1 MLRDFRK
8 VFKDNGTTVG
18 GIMVVL
24 SISMLWYLLPS
35 GASNVTPDSV
45 VARAYGHEIYK
56 RDVDEQIRQAAERF
70 GKNANLDQLMPF
82 IAPQALQQAI
92 QNKLID
98 ELAERHGIVVTDP
111 EVRADLEAQLS
122 PYPAFQDP
130 ATHKL
135 LPYDKLKPILDE
147 NGVSLPQIEA
157 ETKER
162 LVRRKLVEQAALQIP
177 VDAAWVDQ
185 ENRLRNEKLTY
196 EEARLTP
203 DTAKVADPGDGTL
216 QAYLAQSGQ
225 RFLQPTRRVIQFVAL
240 DKAALAKDIAVSDAD
255 VQKAYQDRI
264 AEFTTPAQV
273 KARHILFKASTDA
286 EVAEATKRAL
296 DLRAKLVKGGD
307 FAQAA
312 EELSQ
317 DPSAKGRGGDLGWFD
332 ASKMVKPFSDAAF
345 AMKKGEISQPV
356 KTQFGVHLIQ
366 LEDSKPAAQKS
377 FDEVKAQLKA
387 QLEDDRFSTKAT
399 ERLENLKKK
408 ANNGDL
414 TNGARAMG
422 LQTHASKPFSNV
434 GDVKIEGLAGAIDSI
449 VNTAFHLKVG
459 EVSNVGRAG
468 DAYVLFRVQK
478 EVLPVVPPLDEIRD
492 QVLTAWKL
500 DQARTDL
507 RAKAEAA
514 LKQGGLDSLT
524 ALGAVVQ
531 TQTDTTLAAHADL
544 AGHSGIRT
552 ALLGAALNQ
561 PTPFFWGE
569 DGKLWVAAVKA
580 RTPAPALTFGTRKT
594 LVEGLQSQEA
604 QKLLSAELE
613 SLQSNGKLHPGFS
626 SLWGH
631 LDGIWIS
638 EDYLKAVSAGSG
650 NAGN

>member
-8 VFKDNGTTVG
+8 VFKDNGTTMG

-24 SISMLWYLLPS
+24 SIGMLWYLLPS
-35 GASNVTPDSV
+35 GANSVTPDSV

-56 RDVDEQIRQAAERF
+56 RDVDERIRQAAQRY

-92 QNKLID
+92 QDKLVD
-98 ELAERHGIVVTDP
+98 ELAERHGVVVTDP

-122 PYPAFQDP
+122 QYPAFQDP

-135 LPYDKLKPILDE
+135 LSYDKLKPILDDD
-147 NGVSLPQIEA
+147 GFSLPQLEA
-157 ETKER
+157 QIRES

-185 ENRLRNEKLTY
+185 ENRVRNEKLTY
-196 EEARLTP
+196 VEARLKP
-203 DTAKVADPGDGTL
+203 DTSKIADPGDATL

-240 DKAALAKDIAVSDAD
+240 DKASLAKETAVTDAE
-255 VQKAYQDRI
+255 VQKAYQDRA
-264 AEFTTPAQV
+264 AEFTTPAQA

-286 EVAEATKRAL
+286 EYAEATKKAE
-296 DLRAKLVKGGD
+296 DLRAKLVKGMD

-312 EELSQ
+312 EQFSE
-317 DPSAKGRGGDLGWFD
+317 DPSARGRGGELGWFD

-356 KTQFGVHLIQ
+356 KTQFGIHLIQ

-387 QLEDDRFSTKAT
+387 QMEDERFTTKAT

-414 TNGARAMG
+414 TNGARAIG
-422 LQTHASKPFSNV
+422 LPVHLSKPFANTGGV
-434 GDVKIEGLAGAIDSI
+434 TIEGLNGAIDSI
-449 VNTAFHLKVG
+449 VNTAFTLKVG
-459 EVSNVGRAG
+459 EVSNVGRVG

-478 EVLPVVPPLDEIRD
+478 EVLPVVAPLNEIRD
-492 QVLTAWKL
+492 QVLAAWKL
-500 DQARTDL
+500 DQARADL
-507 RAKAEAA
+507 KAKVEAA
-514 LKQGGLDSLT
+514 LKQGSVDGLSS
-524 ALGAVVQ
+524 LGAIVQ
-531 TQTDTTLAAHADL
+531 TQTDTTVSAHADL
-544 AGHSGIRT
+544 ADHSGIRA
-552 ALLGAALNQ
+552 ALLGAATGQ
-561 PTPFFWGE
+561 PTPLLWGE
-569 DGKLWVAAVKA
+569 DGSLWVAVVKA
-580 RTPAPALTFGTRKT
+580 RTPAPALTFESRKA
-594 LVEGLQSQEA
+594 LIEGIQTEEA

-613 SLQSNGKLHPGFS
+613 SLQSNGKLHPGFG

-638 EDYLKAVSAGSG
+638 EAYVKALAASASD
-650 NAGN
+650 N